1 MRNLLAVALLLTA
14 QSEAGTLRRSDEGF
28 EVVGGSPMHESFE
41 LEHPRRELLEQAAV
55 EEEEEEVVAKK
66 EYVDESLLEYV
77 SSFRACL
84 VNLLA
89 V

>member
-55 EEEEEEVVAKK
+55 EEEEVVAKK
-66 EYVDESLLEYV
+66 EYVDESLFEYV